1 MIELF
6 KIGFLSFTL
15 IDLIDIVVVG
25 FVLYRV
31 FLLVKGTRAVQM
43 LFGLLVIVIVT
54 IISQWLNMK
63 GLSWLVSNLR
73 TVWVIAFVVLFQPEL
88 RRLLMLIGQSRFVR
102 FIWKEES
109 RKTIDV
115 VVEACLELA
124 KRNYGALMVLQREAG
139 LGLVLE
145 TGVTLKAEL
154 SSQLLLT
161 IFTPRT
167 SLHDGAVIIRGNSIE
182 AAGCTLPLSQDPD
195 SNDLGMRHKAAL
207 GVTEE
212 TDAVVVVVSEETRAI
227 SVAAD
232 GQLMKDLDEKDLR
245 AKLQDLLSGKVE
257 KEEPDGDKDLNIATD
272 HTDAGVDI
280 KPNNQIT

>member
-15 IDLIDIVVVG
+15 VDLVDIVVVG

-31 FLLVKGTRAVQM
+31 FLLIKGTRAVQM
-43 LFGLLVIVIVT
+43 LFGLLVIVIIT

-73 TVWVIAFVVLFQPEL
+73 TVWVIAFVILFQPEL
-88 RRLLMLIGQSRFVR
+88 RRLLMMIGQSRFVR

-139 LGLVLE
+139 MSMVLE
-145 TGVTLKAEL
+145 TGVTLKAEI
-154 SSQLLLT
+154 STQLLLT

-167 SLHDGAVIIRGNSIE
+167 SLHDGAVIIRGNIIE

-195 SNDLGMRHKAAL
+195 ASDLGMRHKAAL

-212 TDAVVVVVSEETRAI
+212 NDAVVVVVSEETRAI

-232 GQLMKDLDEKDLR
+232 GLLMKDLDERELR
-245 AKLQDLLSGKVE
+245 AKLSELLSGKVE
-257 KEEPDGDKDLNIATD
+257 KETEMTVAETGE
-272 HTDAGVDI
+272 
-280 KPNNQIT
+280 Q